1 MEDHHKSLGDAACRA
16 GDFEEAL
23 ACYLRCDQ
31 SGGGDWPALAA
42 LHSNRSLALLKL
54 GRAEEALAAADAAV
68 AARPRWP
75 KGLARRAAALAAARP
90 DEPALAL
97 AAYARAAELDP
108 ALGPPLAAA
117 VAALERRLARR
128 RCHAV
133 LAAPGAAAAPPVLAT
148 AAAPGGAAVATAC
161 ADGAVRLWDV
171 ESRMLLQEL
180 RGHAGAVTCLAW
192 APPPAAPLLASGA
205 LDGTARCWTPAA
217 AGATTFVA
225 RAVLGGHEGRV
236 SALAFVADGARL
248 LLATADAASHSVRLW
263 GLGAAA
269 AAGGEA
275 LLADPPCLHSLAHGG
290 LVAALAASPPDAGGA
305 LLASASADGGVRVWA
320 AAEGTG
326 VADFKWGPGPA
337 TLAGFLPPPP
347 PLGAH
352 GGGDSAA
359 PPAAPLLLTAHADLE
374 RGEARALLWDVLDRR
389 TGWVDGRLA
398 APAAAL
404 EGLAGRP
411 ADWAAAWARPE
422 PGAAGP
428 ALLLA
433 LVCAGGGGG
442 RVWDVTPGNNGSTSG
457 AASPVPLFS
466 FDLEDAGAASFPNFP
481 DAHAQAWRG
490 RAAAALAR
498 ATSRV
503 AFSPSAAR
511 LAAVGDAGTILAFD
525 VADGA
530 RLAALPRAHGGRGV
544 RALLWLSDAELLS
557 AGEDGAARVW
567 RFDGES

>member
-16 GDFEEAL
+16 GDFAEAL
-23 ACYLRCDQ
+23 ACYSRCDR
-31 SGGGDWPALAA
+31 SGGGDPVALAA
-42 LHSNRSLALLKL
+42 LHSNRCLTLLKL

-68 AARPRWP
+68 TSRPRWP
-75 KGLARRAAALAAARP
+75 KALARRAAALAAARP

-128 RCHAV
+128 RCRAV
-133 LAAPGAAAAPPVLAT
+133 LVAPGAAAAASVFA
-148 AAAPGGAAVATAC
+148 AAAPGGAVATAC

-171 ESRMLLQEL
+171 ASGKLMQEL
-180 RGHAGAVTCLAW
+180 RGHADAVTCLTW
-192 APPPAAPLLASGA
+192 APPPAALLLASGS
-205 LDGTARCWTPAA
+205 LDGTARCWAPTTAGAA
-217 AGATTFVA
+217 ALAA

-263 GLGAAA
+263 DLGPAAA
-269 AAGGEA
+269 SGEI
-275 LLADPPCLHSLAHGG
+275 LPDPPCLHVFAHGG
-290 LVAALAASPPDAGGA
+290 LVAALAAAPSPGGA
-305 LLASASADGGVRVWA
+305 LLASAAADGGVRVWA
-320 AAEGTG
+320 AAEGTS

-347 PLGAH
+347 LGAH
-352 GGGDSAA
+352 GSDSG
-359 PPAAPLLLTAHADLE
+359 PFAAPLLLTAHADLE

-389 TGWVDGRLA
+389 AGWVDGRLA
-398 APAAAL
+398 APAAAGL

-428 ALLLA
+428 VLLLA

-442 RVWDVTPGNNGSTSG
+442 RVWDVTPGSTSST
-457 AASPVPLFS
+457 ASPVPLFS
-466 FDLEDAGAASFPNFP
+466 FDLEDAGTGGAASFPGAN
-481 DAHAQAWRG
+481 AQAWRG

-511 LAAVGDAGTILAFD
+511 LAAVGDAGVILVFD
-525 VADGA
+525 VPDGA

-567 RFDGES
+567 RFD